1 MYPNYN
7 YNCAWNSGTAV
18 LAILGQISDG
28 SSLGHKRIGIEI
40 PAVYSSFIGK
50 GKQFQPSPISNSSSS
65 DTVVNFKKGRSVLMP
80 VDPKVQKEG
89 GVPSLSWLYAQ
100 IDGPVLTINR
110 FAYGYPFPPLN
121 YTIWH
126 MDNYG
131 PGLRKYSHLAHSND
145 KLYVIG
151 STVSTGGLAVTTLQ
165 GEIDDKAEAF
175 QLYSFNGT
183 VFRHVSPIPAGP
195 IASVTTLY
203 SSPCLAIVPPW
214 DKSMSTTPR
223 AESVP
228 WAYLSPGFGF
238 TGYSLDFAS
247 NITAQGNNTSGNGNT
262 TSTTLNANYQNN
274 KKLFQLN
281 YNWNSNTNDE
291 RSYGREERYSTIGWV
306 GGAFGLLI
314 VVTAVAKLVQDLI
327 AARRK
332 ITPRVDTSDAATS
345 TAGPTGVTRTLY
357 GEDASDALP

>member
-89 GVPSLSWLYAQ
+89 GVPSLSWLHTQ

-151 STVSTGGLAVTTLQ
+151 STVSTGGLAVTVLPFSLASTSSSLNPP
-165 GEIDDKAEAF
+165 ELSTAETVETTMGQECNLEHQWTTASIHNG
-175 QLYSFNGT
+175 QLY
-183 VFRHVSPIPAGP
+183 
-195 IASVTTLY
+195 
-203 SSPCLAIVPPW
+203 
-214 DKSMSTTPR
+214 
-223 AESVP
+223 
-228 WAYLSPGFGF
+228 
-238 TGYSLDFAS
+238 
-247 NITAQGNNTSGNGNT
+247 
-262 TSTTLNANYQNN
+262 
-274 KKLFQLN
+274 
-281 YNWNSNTNDE
+281 
-291 RSYGREERYSTIGWV
+291 
-306 GGAFGLLI
+306 LLCYPKTQACI
-314 VVTAVAKLVQDLI
+314 I
-327 AARRK
+327 
-332 ITPRVDTSDAATS
+332 
-345 TAGPTGVTRTLY
+345 
-357 GEDASDALP
+357 